1 MHDSKSNIYEKV
13 TGMIVSAL
21 CVGFS
26 LALIFL
32 PKSDWSENENRKLAE
47 WPALTTD
54 EIVHS
59 DFLSD
64 MENYL
69 ADHFPMRDLLVSVNT
84 QFNEFL
90 GRREINQVFICGNG
104 FLIDKYKT
112 PLRTEAI
119 LKAFNRVP
127 AAAGDRQV
135 TLMIAPTAAEI
146 YREKLPPFA
155 QQADQMQTMRYLYE
169 GFDGDT
175 VDVTPALRSHR
186 DEYQLYYRTDHHWTT
201 YGAYYA
207 YVELCEKW
215 EMAPVAMDAFD
226 IRQVTGDFRGTTYS
240 KVNDLTVKGEPMYRF
255 SLAGQSP
262 EVQYGTG
269 EKALPGM
276 LYNEDYLTRK
286 DKYSYFLDNIHDLM
300 VIRNPDAL
308 TDRKLV
314 VIKDSYANC
323 FIPFLTVHFSEI
335 TVVDLRYYHTSV
347 LDLISDDDSVT
358 DVLILYNLGTMD
370 QDTGVTVIF

>member
-1 MHDSKSNIYEKV
+1 MRDSKSNIYEKV
-13 TGMIVSAL
+13 TGIIVSAL
-21 CVGFS
+21 CVVFS
-26 LALIFL
+26 LALIIL

-54 EIVHS
+54 EVLHS
-59 DFLSD
+59 NLLSD
-64 MENYL
+64 IENYL
-69 ADHFPMRDLLVSVNT
+69 ADHFPMRNLLVSVNT
-84 QFNEFL
+84 QFNELL
-90 GRREINQVFICGNG
+90 GRREINQVFICGDD
-104 FLIDKYKT
+104 FLIDKYKK

-127 AAAGDRQV
+127 ATVADRRI
-135 TLMIAPTAAEI
+135 TLMIAPTAAEV
-146 YREKLPPFA
+146 YREKLPHFA

-201 YGAYYA
+201 YGAYFA

-215 EMAPVAMDAFD
+215 EMEPVPMDAFD
-226 IRQVTGDFRGTTYS
+226 IRQVTKDFRGTTYS
-240 KVNDLTVKGEPMYRF
+240 KLNDLTIKGEPIYRF
-255 SLAGQSP
+255 SLAGQSLA
-262 EVQYGTG
+262 VQYGTD
-269 EKALPGM
+269 EKAVSGM
-276 LYNEDYLTRK
+276 LYNEDYLKRK
-286 DKYSYFLDNIHDLM
+286 DKYSYFLDNIHELIM
-300 VIRNPDAL
+300 IRNPDAL

-323 FIPFLTVHFSEI
+323 FIPFLTSHFSEI

-347 LDLISDDDSVT
+347 LDLISGDDGVT

>member
-127 AAAGDRQV
+127 
-135 TLMIAPTAAEI
+135 
-146 YREKLPPFA
+146 
-155 QQADQMQTMRYLYE
+155 DQMQTMRYLYE

-255 SLAGQSP
+255 SLAEQSP

-323 FIPFLTVHFSEI
+323 FIPFLTAHFSEI